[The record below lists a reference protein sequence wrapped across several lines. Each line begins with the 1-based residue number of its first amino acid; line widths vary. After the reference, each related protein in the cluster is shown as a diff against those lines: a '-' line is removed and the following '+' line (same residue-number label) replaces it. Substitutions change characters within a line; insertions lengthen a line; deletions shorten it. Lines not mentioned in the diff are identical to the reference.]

1 MTLQPSEDANGQGQV
16 KIVVVGDG
24 AVGKTSM
31 IASYATNSFDD
42 DHVPTVYDMYRCQVE
57 VNGKKVKVD
66 IHDTAGQEDY
76 DRTRPIA
83 YPNTTCFV
91 MVYGIDSEVSF
102 DHIQLKWLP
111 EIRHFSKYTY
121 FLLVANKIDRRRD
134 TAPHSLITTQ
144 QGKTVAQKV
153 KADGFLEC
161 SAKTREGIKV
171 VFDRA
176 IALSLA
182 PPKKI
187 KKKSCRLI

>member
-76 DRTRPIA
+76 DR
-83 YPNTTCFV
+83 
-91 MVYGIDSEVSF
+91 S
-102 DHIQLKWLP
+102 
-111 EIRHFSKYTY
+111 FSKFKIWNIWNLQGNYVNTCKI
-121 FLLVANKIDRRRD
+121 LL
-134 TAPHSLITTQ
+134 S
-144 QGKTVAQKV
+144 
-153 KADGFLEC
+153 FW
-161 SAKTREGIKV
+161 
-171 VFDRA
+171 
-176 IALSLA
+176 
-182 PPKKI
+182 
-187 KKKSCRLI
+187 KKKFKIFIS